1 VADIDSFL
9 YTLERKP
16 YRQLHLPRIA
26 DTLPQKSVEV
36 EEGSRAEWVDVVLVV
51 ESIEH
56 LNYRDQSKAF
66 TKPKRPLNAPVK

>member
-1 VADIDSFL
+1 MISFF

-36 EEGSRAEWVDVVLVV
+36 EKGSRAEWVNVVLVV

-56 LNYRDQSKAF
+56 LNYRNQRKAF
-66 TKPKRPLNAPVK
+66 TKPEGPLDAPVK